1 MTRKQRCMMEE
12 MTAESLNTILPKEVM
27 MEILSRV
34 DSSNALQLRCVCNL
48 WNSLVLDPQFVKNHI
63 KELCTE
69 ITLLL
74 VEASKYIKI
83 FRSTILRPDLFTSAA
98 ARWDKLTNEAAQWD
112 NLGDQEKNWMMT
124 EVTWLDSILEIAR
137 YFKGRVKTLRG
148 DVQILE
154 DRLKYLKSFLKIY
167 FKSAKSSSSQL

>member
-1 MTRKQRCMMEE
+1 M
-12 MTAESLNTILPKEVM
+12 I
-27 MEILSRV
+27 EILSRV
-34 DSSNALQLRCVCNL
+34 DSSNTLQLRCVSKL
-48 WNSLVLDPQFVKNHI
+48 WNLLVLDPQFAKNHN

-83 FRSTILRPDLFTSAA
+83 FRSTTHRPELLTSAA
-98 ARWDKLTNEAAQWD
+98 ARWDELTNAAAKWD

-124 EVTWLDSILEIAR
+124 EVAWLDSILEIPR
-137 YFKGRVKTLRG
+137 YFKGIMETLRF

-154 DRLKYLKSFLKIY
+154 DRLKCLKSFLKIY
-167 FKSAKSSSSQL
+167 FKSAKSSYSQL